1 MQQMASEAASGSCNE
16 QLALFTTERQRAL
29 LQVVAFSKNYLQHSS
44 V

>member
-1 MQQMASEAASGSCNE
+1 MRQAASEAASGSCNE

-29 LQVVAFSKNYLQHSS
+29 LHEVAFSEKYLKHTS